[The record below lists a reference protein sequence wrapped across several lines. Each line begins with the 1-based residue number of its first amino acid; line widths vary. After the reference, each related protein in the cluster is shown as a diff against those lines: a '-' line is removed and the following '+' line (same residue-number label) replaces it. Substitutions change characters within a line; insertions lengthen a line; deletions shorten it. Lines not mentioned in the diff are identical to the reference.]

1 MTYFVAIIV
10 IIAITIKAVRIYD
23 YYVSARR
30 QAERMRE
37 LEARIVAWEDY
48 LADDTDIDDTEWL
61 RRGRINEERLNQ
73 AIREVSDD
81 YTPIHCDSIEDLC
94 KKLGITDGDL
104 DSAELDDNEYWVEHP
119 TKEKDD
125 EQ

>member
-30 QAERMRE
+30 QAGRMRE

-73 AIREVSDD
+73 AIREVSDAD
-81 YTPIHCDSIEDLC
+81 TRVHCDSIEDLF
-94 KKLGITDGDL
+94 KKLGIEDKDV
-104 DSAELDDNEYWVEHP
+104 ENE
-119 TKEKDD
+119 
-125 EQ
+125 Q